1 MKMEYSKEVVYDID
15 LNKIS
20 KSLYSLESINVN
32 SYINEIKSVEAITM
46 SQKEFEEKNNDIK
59 EILGKMYDETIKTI
73 DKNFELNAKKLAE
86 KKIF

>member
-46 SQKEFEEKNNDIK
+46 SQKEFEEKK
-59 EILGKMYDETIKTI
+59 
-73 DKNFELNAKKLAE
+73 
-86 KKIF
+86 